1 MTTFPTLNPNSINL
15 EQGQPQVSEY
25 QSFGIGPIRFKH
37 NNFVNDQKVVFTYR
51 GLDQTSVELLR
62 DHYQNN
68 SGTAARF
75 AVPVSLFG
83 GLNIF
88 TASSV
93 FRYTETPTEEHTG
106 VQLYNVSVAIQA
118 IEGIDLLFILDG
130 GPATLPTEA
139 AFAFSVF
146 SGTEPF
152 ILNGS
157 DSTQATLVLNAD

>member
-1 MTTFPTLNPNSINL
+1 M
-15 EQGQPQVSEY
+15 
-25 QSFGIGPIRFKH
+25 
-37 NNFVNDQKVVFTYR
+37 
-51 GLDQTSVELLR
+51 
-62 DHYQNN
+62 
-68 SGTAARF
+68 
-75 AVPVSLFG
+75 FG

-88 TASSV
+88 TADSV

-146 SGTEPF
+146 SGTAPF
-152 ILNGS
+152 LLNGS
-157 DSTQATLVLNAD
+157 EASQATLVLNAD